1 MAALTVQQITLA
13 GITPSFAAVAASDTA
28 AVSPGA
34 VYFAETKNA
43 GGTQDIVTITDA
55 GITPGGSS
63 ASSPTVTVPITTGDK
78 MYFLPVS
85 FANSSGNITL
95 ANSFTTSVTCGVFR
109 VG

>member
-13 GITPSFAAVAASDTA
+13 GITPSFAAAASSDTA
-28 AVSPGA
+28 AVAPGA
-34 VYFAETKNA
+34 VYFGETKNA
-43 GGTQDIVTITDA
+43 GGSPNTLTITDA

-63 ASSPTVTVPITTGDK
+63 ATSPTVSVPATTGDK

-95 ANSFTTSVTCGVFR
+95 ANSFTTSVTVGVFR

>member
-13 GITPSFAAVAASDTA
+13 GITPSFSAVAASDTA

-34 VYFAETKNA
+34 VYFGEVKNA
-43 GGTQDIVTITDA
+43 GGTQDVVTVTDA

-78 MYFLPVS
+78 MFFIPVS